1 MAQTSE
7 TMLQHISFWKS
18 PMVEGL
24 GHAPQEHEMYFH
36 DLEVMGLNPGRVVFG
51 VCPSHTL
58 TKNVML
64 WGN

>member
-24 GHAPQEHEMYFH
+24 LGHAPQEHEMYFH
-36 DLEVMGLNPGRVVFG
+36 DLEVTPVGLYLGSV
-51 VCPSHTL
+51 
-58 TKNVML
+58 
-64 WGN
+64 